1 MKKLSFLLFSL
12 IILIGLSTQTV
23 LADKSSALENNQ
35 RNSKP
40 SVLENKK
47 RNTDSSAL
55 KKTSIGVHG
64 LEKAKKRPDGTL
76 VVTGKLSGN
85 GTIHARHVI
94 TKGLVSPG
102 NSPGCLSIGGNWTF
116 DSSSSLGI
124 EIAGLTPCVEHDQLT
139 VTGTLTL
146 IGNATLIVQLSGID
160 PAPVY
165 EPALGDTFKILDF
178 GSIIGT
184 FGTID
189 TSGAVLPEPL
199 VWDISQLYLT
209 GELIVGVQQYA
220 DGDLAPWDNPDGL
233 INAADI
239 LIAEQLALGQRTAG
253 ALQYAHGDMNTDGI
267 IDLAD
272 LILIQQI
279 VF

>member
-1 MKKLSFLLFSL
+1 M
-12 IILIGLSTQTV
+12 QTA
-23 LADKSSALENNQ
+23 LADKSSTP
-35 RNSKP
+35 K
-40 SVLENKK
+40 ENKH
-47 RNTDSSAL
+47 NNNSSASER
-55 KKTSIGVHG
+55 TRSGIYG

-76 VVTGKLSGN
+76 VVTDKLSGN
-85 GTIHARHVI
+85 GTINAKHVL

-102 NSPGCLSIGGNWTF
+102 NSPGCLIITGNWTF
-116 DSSSSLGI
+116 NVSSTLGI
-124 EIAGLTPCVEHDQLT
+124 EIAGLIPCDEHDQLT

-146 IGNATLIVQLSGID
+146 HNGPLVIVLSGIA
-160 PAPVY
+160 PAPVF
-165 EPALGDTFKILDF
+165 EPVLGDTFKILDF
-178 GSIIGT
+178 GNIVGT

-199 VWDISQLYLT
+199 VWDLSQLYLT

-233 INAADI
+233 INAADL

-253 ALQYAHGDMNTDGI
+253 AFQYAHGDMNTDGI

-272 LILIQQI
+272 LILIQQT